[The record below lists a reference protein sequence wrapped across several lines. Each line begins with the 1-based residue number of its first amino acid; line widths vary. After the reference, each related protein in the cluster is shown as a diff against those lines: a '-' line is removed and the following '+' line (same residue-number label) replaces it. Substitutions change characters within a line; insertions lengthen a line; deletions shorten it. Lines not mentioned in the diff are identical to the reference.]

1 MMQSIS
7 TAIQEYFVKRVK
19 TYIDMALLSETQY
32 LEKLQRI
39 FKNVPFVKIKWAVR
53 RFSNESEQNEYLRK
67 LNQGL

>member
-1 MMQSIS
+1 MATFATRLTIIIR
-7 TAIQEYFVKRVK
+7 T
-19 TYIDMALLSETQY
+19 DMALLSETQY

-67 LNQGL
+67 LNQRL

>member
-1 MMQSIS
+1 MWRYIATSATLLTII
-7 TAIQEYFVKRVK
+7 TR
-19 TYIDMALLSETQY
+19 IDMALLSETQY

-39 FKNVPFVKIKWAVR
+39 FKNVPFVKIKWAAR